1 MSEFVSDSYKDKPSD
16 RASSSELGSRGE
28 SLAEAFL
35 VKNGYRIVLTN
46 FKAPIGRDTR
56 GAIVTG
62 EIDII
67 ALDGETLCFV
77 EVKTR
82 ESGEFVPV
90 LTAIDVRKQRQI
102 VRAARAYRQIFGIEG
117 MAFRYDAVGIIM
129 PANGRPEVELHK
141 GFWDETVFRKKTWSG
156 DVV

>member
-1 MSEFVSDSYKDKPSD
+1 MMSEQAAQRP
-16 RASSSELGSRGE
+16 AGGTAELGARGE
-28 SLAEAFL
+28 RLAEAFL
-35 VKNGYRIVLTN
+35 VQSGYRIVLTN
-46 FKAPIGRDTR
+46 FRAPIGRDTR

-117 MAFRYDAVGIIM
+117 IATRYDAVGVIM
-129 PANGRPEVELHK
+129 PASGRPDIELHK
-141 GFWDETVFRKKTWSG
+141 GFWDEAVFRKKTWSG
-156 DVV
+156 GVAA